1 MGDPTESHGNLFPI
15 FLLSLF
21 QFFLVPITIGRVGS
35 WQADRFRREIDD
47 KSNIV
52 SIILFVLLIVG
63 K

>member
-52 SIILFVLLIVG
+52 
-63 K
+63 